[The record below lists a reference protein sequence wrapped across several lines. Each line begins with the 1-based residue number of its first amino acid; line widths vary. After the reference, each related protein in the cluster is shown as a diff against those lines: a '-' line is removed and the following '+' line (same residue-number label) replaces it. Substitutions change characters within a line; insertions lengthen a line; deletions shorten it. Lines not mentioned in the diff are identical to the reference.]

1 MRKSRFTEAQIVGV
15 LHEWEAGAK
24 TAELVRRHGV
34 TEQTLYRWRK
44 KYGGMQVAEAKRLKA
59 LEEESRQLKRLVA
72 DQALNLQVV
81 KDLLGKKVVTP
92 EQRRTV
98 VEHAMQSAGLSE
110 RQACRYTG
118 FARSSQRYQSRKDD
132 AALGDRLRTLAILRP
147 RWGYRRW
154 YRLLRREGLRVNR
167 KRVQRVYR
175 EAGLHVR
182 QRPRKRVTL
191 ERVPKPEVTT
201 PNERWSIDFVTDA
214 LADGRRFRN
223 LTVVDDATREC
234 PLIEV
239 ERSLPAERVIA
250 ALDRIARERG
260 YPRAIV
266 CDNGPEFR
274 SEAMDQW
281 AD

>member
-1 MRKSRFTEAQIVGV
+1 
-15 LHEWEAGAK
+15 
-24 TAELVRRHGV
+24 
-34 TEQTLYRWRK
+34 
-44 KYGGMQVAEAKRLKA
+44 
-59 LEEESRQLKRLVA
+59 
-72 DQALNLQVV
+72 
-81 KDLLGKKVVTP
+81 VVTP

-98 VEHAMQSAGLSE
+98 VEHAMETAGLSE

-118 FARSSQRYQSRKDD
+118 FARSSQRYHSRKDD
-132 AALGDRLRTLAILRP
+132 VALGDRLRTLAILRP
-147 RWGYRRW
+147 RWGYRRL

-182 QRPRKRVTL
+182 QRPRKRVAL
-191 ERVPKPEVTT
+191 ERVPKPAVTT
-201 PNERWSIDFVTDA
+201 PNERWSMDFVTDA

-250 ALDRIARERG
+250 ALDRIALSRG

-281 AD
+281 ADQHGITLAFIEPGKPVQNAFIESFNGRFRDECLNEHWFLDLADAKATIEAWRHDYNAVRPHGQLGGRTPEEYVEYLRDSLQAVHS